1 MRGGDHNVK
10 YPDLIHWYR
19 SYDGEKCKYIVFMS
33 RVIRY
38 WYSKEEAITPQ
49 SLHWKHFIKTEIREN
64 GRECTA
70 CGKFKF
76 RDEFHKTKGTTTGRT
91 SNCKACRNLAKQK
104 ARAEGR
110 TNDREYKLRTRK
122 LEIWSYIA
130 FLTPIYVDWAPRENV
145 REVVGYQFK
154 KDYQLKSVHTGTY
167 RTLDTND
174 NRKVSQNCLPYYR
187 VDAPIQLGD
196 NSKPTLLMPT
206 RDYIHK

>member
-1 MRGGDHNVK
+1 MAGGDHNVK
-10 YPDLIHWYR
+10 YPDLVHWYR
-19 SYDGEKCKYIVFMS
+19 SYEGAKCFYWVFYG
-33 RVIRY
+33 RVVRY
-38 WYSKEEAITPQ
+38 WYPKEKAISPIT
-49 SLHWKHFIKTEIREN
+49 LLRNNNKTEVREN
-64 GRECTA
+64 GRICTV
-70 CGKFKF
+70 CWQFKF
-76 RDEFHKTKGTTTGRT
+76 RDEFATTKGVTTGRT

-110 TNDREYKLRTRK
+110 TNDKEYKKKIRR

-130 FLTPIYVDWAPRENV
+130 FLNPVYVDWAPRENV

-154 KDYQLKSVHTGTY
+154 KGYQLKSVHTGAC
-167 RTLDTND
+167 RTIDIND

-187 VDAPIQLGD
+187 VDAPIQLVD